1 MQAFFDKSQE
11 TVTGSVKAKL
21 YKGGVWPLSRKSP
34 NSLFSE
40 DLATFEGGHYD
51 HKDAAG
57 FIRLNGL
64 RLGLYAQV
72 KKGLKNEG

>member
-1 MQAFFDKSQE
+1 MQAFSTSPRKPSA
-11 TVTGSVKAKL
+11 GSVKAKL